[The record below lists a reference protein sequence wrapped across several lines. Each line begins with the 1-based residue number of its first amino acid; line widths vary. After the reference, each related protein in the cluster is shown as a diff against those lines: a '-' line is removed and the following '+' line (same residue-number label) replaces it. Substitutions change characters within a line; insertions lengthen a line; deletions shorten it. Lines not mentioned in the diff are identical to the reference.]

1 MGFDRLRGLVIAAV
15 AATLLGFGFAKQDLV
30 IATGTDA
37 VTLDV
42 QAVTDTPTFNITGH
56 IFERLFKLT
65 PEGDIAPH
73 LAASYDI
80 NDDGTVVTLA
90 LREGVSF
97 HDGTPFNAEAV
108 KLNIERMQNP
118 ELAHAFATLVSK
130 IVEVRAS
137 GEFTVEL
144 VLNEPFAPL
153 LPHLTHSSMGM
164 MAPSSFA
171 DEAVYERPVGT
182 GPFKLGSWV
191 RGQELVVLRN
201 DNYWGEKP
209 ALDSITFRPIP
220 EGTTR
225 LSLVETGEAHVATH
239 VPPQH
244 VERIDAL
251 PGVSVVKA
259 DSMRTIYIFFNHAS
273 EPFTD
278 VRLRQAINYAIDK
291 EAIVDF
297 VLGGAGR
304 ISDTAL
310 APGVFGYTPVGVY
323 EYNPERAKELLAE
336 AGFPNGLELTL
347 HSPTG
352 RYMQD
357 IQIAEAV
364 QSYLADVGIKATI
377 QTLEWASYLADIG
390 RPKEE
395 AIVQLGLMGWG
406 VSTGDADQGLFN
418 VLHGSQHTPTGS
430 NRSFYDNAE
439 FNALLERG
447 RVEVDVEARKAIYA
461 DALQVAYDDAAWLFL
476 HTERQLVAVRDNVKG
491 LLILPTE
498 MLDASGVVL
507 D

>member
-1 MGFDRLRGLVIAAV
+1 MCSARLRRLLLLITAAALV
-15 AATLLGFGFAKQDLV
+15 GFGSAQQDLV

-42 QAVTDTPTFNITGH
+42 QDVTDTPTFNITGH

-65 PEGDIAPH
+65 PEGNIEPH

-80 NDDGTVVTLA
+80 NDSGTVVTLT
-90 LREGVSF
+90 LRDDVSF

-108 KLNIERMQNP
+108 KLNIERIQDP
-118 ELAHAFATLVSK
+118 ELAHAFAVLVSK
-130 IVEVRAS
+130 IVEVRTP

-144 VLNEPFAPL
+144 ILEEPFAPL
-153 LPHLTHSSMGM
+153 LPHLTHASVGM

-171 DEAVYERPVGT
+171 DEAIYERPVGT

-191 RGQELVVLRN
+191 RGQELVLVRN
-201 DNYWGEKP
+201 DSYWGEAP
-209 ALDSITFRPIP
+209 ALNTITFRPIP

-225 LSLVETGEAHVATH
+225 LGLVETGEAHVATH

-259 DSMRTIYIFFNHAS
+259 DSMRTIYIFFNHAR

-304 ISDTAL
+304 VSDAAI
-310 APGVFGYTPVGVY
+310 APAVFGYAPTGVY

-336 AGFPNGLELTL
+336 AGFPDGLELTL

-395 AIVQLGLMGWG
+395 AVVQLGLMGWG

-418 VLHGSQHTPTGS
+418 VLHGSQHTPKGS

-461 DALQVAYDDAAWLFL
+461 EALKVAFEDAAWLFL

-491 LLILPTE
+491 LQVLPTE
-498 MLDASGVVL
+498 TLDATGVSL